1 MTLHESWRMNV
12 KYRKHTLL
20 LAATLAAA
28 SMFAQPAA
36 AEFKI
41 GFVDL
46 AKLSESAPQVIAA
59 QDKIDAEFSSRVKEI
74 DAMQRKLT
82 KMEED
87 LGKDAEVMS
96 ASERSKKERE
106 ILGMR
111 RDLKRT
117 QEEFRDDLN
126 IRKNEMLRAMNIEI
140 GNVIEAYAK
149 EQGFDL
155 ILAQGV
161 MFASKKIDIT
171 DQILKQLGEK

>member
-28 SMFAQPAA
+28 SMFAQPAL
-36 AEFKI
+36 AEIKI

-74 DAMQRKLT
+74 DAMQRKLA

-87 LGKDAEVMS
+87 LGKDSEVMS

-126 IRKNEMLRAMNIEI
+126 IRKNEMLRAMNVEI

-161 MFASKKIDIT
+161 MFAGKKVDIT